1 LAEGKLL
8 EGGLL
13 KGEKITVEGKIA
25 EGKRIAEGELLKGN
39 CQRELLKRVDKIGWQ
54 QWLLLI
60 VCKSEGRDFKKAKE
74 RTWDS
79 ASLSIEA
86 LRESVQVWGQRL

>member
-13 KGEKITVEGKIA
+13 KGENELLAEGRAA

-39 CQRELLKRVDKIGWQ
+39 C
-54 QWLLLI
+54 
-60 VCKSEGRDFKKAKE
+60 
-74 RTWDS
+74 
-79 ASLSIEA
+79 
-86 LRESVQVWGQRL
+86 